1 MHKRARNHK
10 IKVYCEEADKIL
22 GVKSSLWKEWGF
34 NMHTFGSDK
43 NYEPQ
48 GKREAR
54 KYVKGLLYYKPSNFN
69 ELHFSQYSKR

>member
-10 IKVYCEEADKIL
+10 
-22 GVKSSLWKEWGF
+22 VKTDFEKGYDFTLEMLVDDDYKKSP
-34 NMHTFGSDK
+34 D
-43 NYEPQ
+43 YEPQ

-69 ELHFSQYSKR
+69 KLYF